1 MHSPVVPW
9 RSLPCVLIRTE
20 AAVPSEKAVRPC
32 RHLSADDW
40 MEAGSY
46 ESRKGA
52 PVTAVMLVNR
62 GAVLEL
68 GLEAGHPDGAHP
80 RVMATG
86 SGMRT
91 TTVFERVELP
101 HDRIALRT
109 LDGHYLSCQP
119 DLGANYGLYLADSL
133 GPREAFEEVLWPDGT
148 VSLRSCDLTFVTAEH
163 DRDQRVV
170 VNRLTPDDDA
180 RFTYREVPAVVPTQG
195 RRTIP
200 SDRLTH

>member
-1 MHSPVVPW
+1 MS
-9 RSLPCVLIRTE
+9 T
-20 AAVPSEKAVRPC
+20 
-32 RHLSADDW
+32 
-40 MEAGSY
+40 
-46 ESRKGA
+46 
-52 PVTAVMLVNR
+52 VMLVSR
-62 GAVLEL
+62 GATLEL
-68 GLEAGHPDGAHP
+68 DLEAGHPGGARR

-86 SGMRT
+86 HGMRIT
-91 TTVFERVELP
+91 SVFERVVLP

-119 DLGANYGLYLADSL
+119 DLGANYGLYLADTL

-163 DRDQRVV
+163 DRDRRVV

-180 RFTYREVPAVVPTQG
+180 RFTYREVPAVVPTQS

-200 SDRLTH
+200 SDRLAR